1 MFVHLVD
8 VDSHS
13 LVAAWRLLCTQAPP
27 AVTRTYNVQCGVGS
41 IANKRIPYRN
51 DWDRPRTY
59 HVVPSCGS
67 GGSIV
72 MKDAQLVVQPHS
84 SGYIRFAIGPVWAV
98 GTDDVLLFVN
108 DETGQC
114 EESLLLH
121 LLFK

>member
-1 MFVHLVD
+1 
-8 VDSHS
+8 
-13 LVAAWRLLCTQAPP
+13 
-27 AVTRTYNVQCGVGS
+27 
-41 IANKRIPYRN
+41 
-51 DWDRPRTY
+51 
-59 HVVPSCGS
+59 
-67 GGSIV
+67 